1 MLRNGMVIALFGMIV
16 AACTP
21 TSTQGVVRGRAA
33 SSGPFGLMRT
43 DDITVDSAS
52 AFKGQGRVMVGS
64 FLVGFSTYDTAS
76 YSSRV
81 IRTGNAAR
89 NTLVGVDTAVMQ
101 RVVDE
106 AYASLVA
113 SLKAQGYTVVDRAEL
128 VAAPGFAA
136 TKSYPNPYEDSSG
149 SLFGTSSRV
158 SYLSPTG
165 FGETKIFQ
173 GDISGT
179 MGGFASENA
188 LVAAANYAKAS
199 GTRVIHAVY
208 VLGFVNATPGMKLTT
223 MVEIG
228 QGVTAKPAVTKLGM
242 LANTG
247 GFSAGNGVLSLGQP
261 ITSDHEFATIT
272 NTTTGGAIAAETAV
286 NVLSSMAGV
295 GGSVARDFSFT
306 ARPADY
312 AAAATDALAQVNAG
326 FVAKMVSLR

>member
-1 MLRNGMVIALFGMIV
+1 MLRNGIVIALFGMIV

-43 DDITVDSAS
+43 DDITVDTAS

-64 FLVGFSTYDTAS
+64 FLVGFSTYDTATAKLG
-76 YSSRV
+76 RN
-81 IRTGNAAR
+81 GNAAR

-101 RVVDE
+101 RVVDD
-106 AYASLVA
+106 AYSSLVA

-128 VAAPGFAA
+128 AAAPGFAA

-158 SYLSPTG
+158 SYLAPTG
-165 FGETKIFQ
+165 FGDTKIFQ
-173 GDISGT
+173 GDIAGT
-179 MGGFASENA
+179 MGGFASENP

-208 VLGFVNATPGMKLTT
+208 VLGFVNATPGMKLTA
-223 MVEIG
+223 MVEVG
-228 QGVTAKPAVTKLGM
+228 QGVTAKPAATKLGM
-242 LANTG
+242 LADTG
-247 GFSAGNGVLSLGQP
+247 GFSASNGTLTLGQP
-261 ITSDHEFATIT
+261 ITSDREFATIA
-272 NTTTGGAIAAETAV
+272 NTTTGGAIAAEAAV
-286 NVLSSMAGV
+286 GVLV
-295 GGSVARDFSFT
+295 GLLGGGSSVARDFSFT
-306 ARPADY
+306 ARPGDY
-312 AAAATDALAQVNAG
+312 AAAASDALAQVNAG